1 MGDPNKGTETLE
13 NNENSEWFIV
23 HEADC
28 VDDSLNVLDELFE
41 ESTSDSVVSNLID
54 DDQVDQGNS
63 LALFNSQ
70 ITDDCN
76 NAILYLKRKYIAS
89 PEKTIADISP
99 RLAAVSIS
107 PQRNIKKRLLFQ
119 DSGIVDDE
127 AENSDA
133 LAQVDVLAE
142 TSRHD
147 NDRGN
152 KDVLSFLK
160 CTNFKAMFLAKFKE
174 LFAVSFTD
182 LTRQFKSDKTCNDN
196 WVLILYKVSEEIVES
211 SKVIL
216 QNQCNYLQIIMYEI
230 VTLYLLN
237 FKTGKS
243 RETVSKMFISLFNI
257 DSLQILSEPPRTR
270 SVAAALF
277 FFTKRMSNACYHYG
291 ELPDW
296 IKKLTMVNHQVAAA
310 AETFDLSTMVQW
322 AWDNK
327 YTEEHEIAF
336 KYAQLADID
345 CNAAAFLRSNQQA
358 RFVRDCTHMV
368 RLYRRHEMRQMT
380 MSEWINKCCN
390 DCTSIGEWKTIAAYL
405 RYENINVISFLTALR
420 QWFKCIPKKN
430 CMVFYGPPD
439 TGKSYFAFS
448 LINFLKGK
456 VISMMNRQSQ
466 FWLMPLQDGK
476 IGLLDDCT
484 YQAWQFIDVN
494 MRAALDG
501 NYISLDSKHRAPAQM
516 KLPPL
521 LVTTNHD
528 VMADLSLKYLH
539 SRVTA
544 FHFPSKM
551 PIDDYG
557 NPVYIINDETWK
569 SFFIKLA
576 TQLDLQFEEDD
587 ESGRLER
594 PFRLTAGSTP
604 DSL

>member
-152 KDVLSFLK
+152 RDVLSFLK

-216 QNQCNYLQIIMYEI
+216 QNQCNYLQIIMYR
-230 VTLYLLN
+230 N
-237 FKTGKS
+237 CDF
-243 RETVSKMFISLFNI
+243 VS
-257 DSLQILSEPPRTR
+257 
-270 SVAAALF
+270 
-277 FFTKRMSNACYHYG
+277 
-291 ELPDW
+291 
-296 IKKLTMVNHQVAAA
+296 
-310 AETFDLSTMVQW
+310 
-322 AWDNK
+322 
-327 YTEEHEIAF
+327 
-336 KYAQLADID
+336 
-345 CNAAAFLRSNQQA
+345 
-358 RFVRDCTHMV
+358 
-368 RLYRRHEMRQMT
+368 
-380 MSEWINKCCN
+380 
-390 DCTSIGEWKTIAAYL
+390 
-405 RYENINVISFLTALR
+405 
-420 QWFKCIPKKN
+420 
-430 CMVFYGPPD
+430 
-439 TGKSYFAFS
+439 
-448 LINFLKGK
+448 
-456 VISMMNRQSQ
+456 
-466 FWLMPLQDGK
+466 
-476 IGLLDDCT
+476 
-484 YQAWQFIDVN
+484 
-494 MRAALDG
+494 
-501 NYISLDSKHRAPAQM
+501 SK
-516 KLPPL
+516 
-521 LVTTNHD
+521 
-528 VMADLSLKYLH
+528 
-539 SRVTA
+539 
-544 FHFPSKM
+544 F
-551 PIDDYG
+551 
-557 NPVYIINDETWK
+557 
-569 SFFIKLA
+569 
-576 TQLDLQFEEDD
+576 
-587 ESGRLER
+587 
-594 PFRLTAGSTP
+594 
-604 DSL
+604 

>member
-13 NNENSEWFIV
+13 LNEQSDWFIV

-28 VDDSLNVLDELFE
+28 VDDSLNALDDLFE
-41 ESTSDSVVSNLID
+41 ESTSGSVISNLID

-70 ITDDCN
+70 VTDDCN
-76 NAILYLKRKYIAS
+76 NAILYLKRKYNPSPQKSIA
-89 PEKTIADISP
+89 EISP

-107 PQRNIKKRLLFQ
+107 PQRNIKKRLFQ
-119 DSGIVDDE
+119 DSGVVEDE

-133 LAQVDVLAE
+133 LAQVDVLAIE
-142 TSRHD
+142 NRHD
-147 NDRGN
+147 GSRGN
-152 KDVLSFLK
+152 QEVLNVLK
-160 CTNFKAMFLAKFKE
+160 CSNFKAMFLAKFKE

-182 LTRQFKSDKTCNDN
+182 ITRQFKSDKTCNNN
-196 WVLILYKVSEEIVES
+196 WVLILYKVSEDIVES

-216 QNQCNYLQIIMYEI
+216 QNQCNYFQIIMYEI
-230 VTLYLLN
+230 VTLYLLD

-243 RETVSKMFISLFNI
+243 RETVTNFFISLFNI
-257 DSLQILSEPPRTR
+257 DSQQILTEPPRIR
-270 SVAAALF
+270 SVPTALF
-277 FFTKRMSNACYHYG
+277 FFTKRLSNACYYFG
-291 ELPDW
+291 EMPDW

-336 KYAQLADID
+336 RYAQLADVD
-345 CNAAAFLRSNQQA
+345 SNAAAFLRSNQQA

-380 MSEWINKCCN
+380 MSEWIFKCCN
-390 DCTSIGEWKTIAAYL
+390 ECSSTGEWKTIAAYL
-405 RYENINVISFLTALR
+405 RYENINVIAFLTALR
-420 QWFKCIPKKN
+420 QLFKCIPKKN
-430 CMVFYGPPD
+430 CLVFYGPPD

-456 VISMMNRQSQ
+456 VVSMMNRQSQ
-466 FWLMPLQDGK
+466 FFLMPLQDCK

-484 YQAWQFIDVN
+484 YQAWQFMDIN

-501 NYISLDSKHRAPAQM
+501 NYISVDAKHRAPAQM

-521 LVTTNHD
+521 IVTTNHN
-528 VMADLSLKYLH
+528 VTEDLTLKYLH
-539 SRVTA
+539 SRITP
-544 FHFPSKM
+544 FYFPSKM
-551 PIDDYG
+551 PVDEHG
-557 NPVYIINDETWK
+557 NPVYIITDETWK
-569 SFFIKLA
+569 CFFIKLA
-576 TQLDLQFEEDD
+576 TQLDLHFEEED

-594 PFRLTAGSTP
+594 PFRLTAGSTA